1 MAKQIK
7 FALEMADHA
16 KVRTIEDL
24 RRHFD
29 LESIIGYVLDGKLQ
43 KWLEYRY
50 YEREAEALKNLDDR
64 HLDIKSLYTLLGV
77 VCPKDI
83 QLKQID
89 VEAIRNAGEK
99 LDKLKQL
106 TNDIT
111 VWEKVEQIAFSQE
124 EMEELLKKGKQTIY
138 LCGER
143 FFISGVWE
151 EISYIGILS
160 TPQIESDM
168 KNVKEC
174 RKKKIT
180 FSNVSL
186 PQNLKDPE
194 YRPVEEKSRFLY
206 FPVPWVS
213 YSIDKK
219 RLADQDVYPDMDW
232 YHFVYDLFGCE
243 FDESRTLPMKW
254 EEFMKKPVWN
264 IESMPRFA
272 VNILTSQYVAK
283 RRDKKLYYYDV
294 ICELLRYF
302 LQKNMEEI
310 LALNIPLKY
319 KELEISS
326 DTTRIIAV
334 YGCICDRLAGKCRTW
349 TIAGPVGRLPLRK
362 EEKEIAQVIYEEI
375 KKVKVS

>member
-77 VCPKDI
+77 ECPKDI

-124 EMEELLKKGKQTIY
+124 EMEELLKKGKRTIY

-186 PQNLKDPE
+186 PQNLKAPE

-206 FPVPWVS
+206 LPGFWGS

-232 YHFVYDLFGCE
+232 YYFVYDLFSRG

-254 EEFMKKPVWN
+254 EEFMKKPTWN
-264 IESMPRFA
+264 
-272 VNILTSQYVAK
+272 VAK
-283 RRDKKLYYYDV
+283 RRDEKIYYYDV

-319 KELEISS
+319 KELGIS

-349 TIAGPVGRLPLRK
+349 TVVGSAGRLPLRK